1 MTQCFYIFI
10 FVCIVTLQSTIMAY
24 VPFLNQCYDL
34 LLPFIIYLG
43 IFRNIPGTLLIIVF
57 FGFVMDSITGGPF
70 GLYLT
75 TYLWLFFGMR
85 WIITFLHVRQSL
97 LVLFVVAF
105 GVAMENFIFIGSLVF
120 LSPGFQIHTSTMD
133 IVIQQVLLAVI
144 TGPFL
149 LIVFENAHKGVDKWL
164 AKLRAEGSG

>member
-1 MTQCFYIFI
+1 MIQCFYAFTC
-10 FVCIVTLQSTIMAY
+10 VCIVILQSTIMAY

-43 IFRNIPGTLLIIVF
+43 IFRNVRGTLLIILF
-57 FGFVMDSITGGPF
+57 FGFAMDSITGGPF

-85 WIITFLHVRQSL
+85 WIITFLHVQQSL
-97 LVLFVVAF
+97 LILFVVAF
-105 GVAMENFIFIGSLVF
+105 GVAMENFIFIGSLAF
-120 LSPGFQIHTSTMD
+120 LSPGFQIHKSTMD
-133 IVIQQVLLAVI
+133 IVLKQVLLAVI

-149 LIVFENAHKGVDKWL
+149 LIVFENAHKGLDKWL
-164 AKLRAEGSG
+164 VKLRVEGNG